1 MCRRSSAPSLES
13 PVLSVEFFD
22 TSNGYKPLS
31 SHTLQNCSLHTDTS
45 NGYKHMSN
53 HILQNFNLHNDISNG
68 YKHVSNHILVLQ
80 NFNLHTDISNG
91 YKHMSKY
98 ILQNFSLH
106 TDISNPT
113 IICRISA
120 FTPTHQMFYK
130 HLFSHTLQN
139 CSLHTRGE
147 FRPKQTRQ
155 LPRAVDLRRGLLSC
169 QSY

>member
-1 MCRRSSAPSLES
+1 
-13 PVLSVEFFD
+13 
-22 TSNGYKPLS
+22 
-31 SHTLQNCSLHTDTS
+31 
-45 NGYKHMSN
+45 MSN

-120 FTPTHQMFYK
+120 FTPTYQI
-130 HLFSHTLQN
+130 Q
-139 CSLHTRGE
+139 
-147 FRPKQTRQ
+147 P
-155 LPRAVDLRRGLLSC
+155 
-169 QSY
+169 